1 MQTSHVLLLLVAG
14 FATGFINVVA
24 AGGSLISMPALI
36 LLGLPPATANGTNR
50 IAILIQNA
58 TAVSRFRQQGFS
70 DFRLSAGLSLATVP
84 GAILG
89 SFAAIAIDPVIFER
103 LLGCVLL
110 GALVL
115 IFGGRK
121 PEDAGL
127 GRPHPV
133 LAHFFAALAGL
144 WGGFM
149 QAGVGFI
156 IMPIL
161 YYVLRLDLVRV
172 NMHKVFIIGLYNIPV
187 LFVFASRGHVWWLGG
202 LVLAAGNAGGAWLGA
217 NATIRGGERLVRIVF
232 AISVVAMAAK
242 LLSQNSV

>member
-1 MQTSHVLLLLVAG
+1 MLLVAG
-14 FATGFINVVA
+14 VATGFINVVA

-58 TAVSRFRQQGFS
+58 TAVSRFRHQGFS
-70 DFRLSAGLSLATVP
+70 DFRVSAGLSLCTVP

-89 SFAAIAIDPVIFER
+89 SYAAIAIDPDIFER
-103 LLGCVLL
+103 LLGIVLI

-115 IFGGRK
+115 VFVERK
-121 PEDAGL
+121 PTDEGS
-127 GRPHPV
+127 GQPQPV
-133 LAHFFAALAGL
+133 LAHVLAVLAGL

-156 IMPIL
+156 VMPIL

-202 LVLAAGNAGGAWLGA
+202 LVLAAGNACGAWLGT

-232 AISVVAMAAK
+232 AISVIAMAAK
-242 LLSQNSV
+242 LLL